1 VVPSSRPARGGFEN
15 AVVQTFGSGTDLL
28 VRLQAPKDD
37 ASPGI
42 NTESIGDAVA
52 KAASLPGNA
61 AEKRSSAEISPQVGK
76 ELAQNGVYAMLFVV
90 IGFLAYISFRFEWK
104 FAVAAII
111 ATLHDVVVVAG
122 WFALSGHEFD
132 LTVLAGVMSVMG
144 YSINDTIVVFDRVR
158 ENFRGMRATPREILN
173 ASVNQ
178 TLSRT
183 VITSFVA
190 FLTVVALYIYGGG
203 SLRGM
208 AESQMMGIIIG
219 TLSSIFVA
227 CPLLLWFGVSK
238 QDLMPKARDD
248 AALARRP

>member
-1 VVPSSRPARGGFEN
+1 
-15 AVVQTFGSGTDLL
+15 
-28 VRLQAPKDD
+28 
-37 ASPGI
+37 
-42 NTESIGDAVA
+42 
-52 KAASLPGNA
+52 
-61 AEKRSSAEISPQVGK
+61 
-76 ELAQNGVYAMLFVV
+76 
-90 IGFLAYISFRFEWK
+90 
-104 FAVAAII
+104 
-111 ATLHDVVVVAG
+111 
-122 WFALSGHEFD
+122 
-132 LTVLAGVMSVMG
+132 
-144 YSINDTIVVFDRVR
+144 
-158 ENFRGMRATPREILN
+158 MRATPREILN